1 MTGPDDN
8 VMESAGSTQ
17 VCVTLDFNTTTE
29 VNVTL
34 ETDDTPN
41 SAQGKLYSTFKH
53 KIAKIFLYFMVA
65 IIYFLR
71 AKKSIGSTEVY
82 GNIY

>member
-1 MTGPDDN
+1 MHFGCSGAMLTGVPN
-8 VMESAGSTQ
+8 GIVMESAGSAQ
-17 VCVTLDFNTTTE
+17 VCVELGSSPTTE

-53 KIAKIFLYFMVA
+53 KYF
-65 IIYFLR
+65 
-71 AKKSIGSTEVY
+71 S
-82 GNIY
+82 

>member
-1 MTGPDDN
+1 MHFVCSDATLTGPGGI
-8 VMESAGSTQ
+8 VMEDVGSTQ
-17 VCVTLDFNTTTE
+17 VCVTLDSSPTTE

-53 KIAKIFLYFMVA
+53 KYF
-65 IIYFLR
+65 
-71 AKKSIGSTEVY
+71 S
-82 GNIY
+82 